1 MYRGKKKKQKI
12 FLVKQKICGLFWI
25 VIAIISYFTDKDAT
39 LALIAIPFGLYLI
52 FTKRIVMDYTIIH
65 CTKKVRKEKSSTVL
79 VPLRI
84 VNIDSTLID
93 SKMERYLE
101 RIDRILRNSY

>member
-1 MYRGKKKKQKI
+1 MCKEKRKKQKI
-12 FLVKQKICGLFWI
+12 FFIKQKACGLFWI
-25 VIAIISYFTDKDAT
+25 IASVVSYLIDKDAT

-52 FTKRIVMDYTIIH
+52 FTKRIVMDYSIRH
-65 CTKKVRKEKSSTVL
+65 CTKKIRKEKSSTVL

-84 VNIDSTLID
+84 VNINSMLID